1 MSVGGES
8 RRQSRSDCMLQS
20 RIYVIMIHT
29 ALNVKAEDVIPSTR
43 IGEYGLY
50 QLASGEYVRELR
62 NGYWTVP
69 FTETSLTVTDYP
81 LRTELNVS
89 YIGDVRIHIGPN
101 GEYIDVRLETRKCR
115 GDGAVICDISLQDD
129 FRFYGTEEEVE
140 RSERYIRRELRRFQ
154 IERDK
159 PDYGAVR
166 GVNEYAPI
174 TCLSYRFC
182 QHSHDYFCD
191 FAVKFHPELAV
202 LVVPCK
208 LHWIRPPVGESY
220 WDYDLAP
227 RIGFTP
233 EQRRPT
239 EQRLLAALFERL
251 QDDAGRED
259 EAREAEECRRI
270 QEYRAEVKQST
281 GETITP
287 GEARKR
293 MASGI
298 RGETG
303 REATQ

>member
-1 MSVGGES
+1 MSKV
-8 RRQSRSDCMLQS
+8 QAKL
-20 RIYVIMIHT
+20 T
-29 ALNVKAEDVIPSTR
+29 ADDVVLVPR

-50 QLASGEYVRELR
+50 RTATGEYVREFR
-62 NGYWTVP
+62 NGYRTVP
-69 FTETSLTVTDYP
+69 FFATSLTVKDYP
-81 LRTELNVS
+81 SRTELNVS
-89 YIGDVRIHIGPN
+89 YIADVRIHIGPN

-140 RSERYIRRELRRFQ
+140 RSERYIRRELRCFQ

-259 EAREAEECRRI
+259 EAREAEEWRRI

-281 GETITP
+281 GKAITP
-287 GEARKR
+287 GEART
-293 MASGI
+293 ALGLSCIGADHQ
-298 RGETG
+298 EDVA
-303 REATQ
+303 E

>member
-1 MSVGGES
+1 MSKV
-8 RRQSRSDCMLQS
+8 QAKL
-20 RIYVIMIHT
+20 T
-29 ALNVKAEDVIPSTR
+29 ADDVTLSPR

-50 QLASGEYVRELR
+50 RTATGEYVRKFR
-62 NGYWTVP
+62 DGFRTVP
-69 FTETSLTVTDYP
+69 FYESCLTVEGYPARTDIG
-81 LRTELNVS
+81 VS
-89 YIGDVRIHIGPN
+89 YIAVVRFHIGPS
-101 GEYIDVRLETRKCR
+101 GEYIEVWLATQKYRILKSPADLSKKNPTCALRCHIRPL
-115 GDGAVICDISLQDD
+115 DD
-129 FRFYGTEEEVE
+129 FRFYGTEEEPE
-140 RSERYIRRELRRFQ
+140 RTDRYIRRELRRFQ

-182 QHSHDYFCD
+182 QHSREYFCD
-191 FAVKFHPELAV
+191 FAVKFHPELAA

-208 LHWIRPPVGESY
+208 LRWIRPPVGESY

-233 EQRRPT
+233 EERRPT

-259 EAREAEECRRI
+259 EAREAEEWRRI
-270 QEYRAEVKQST
+270 QEYRAEVRQST

-287 GEARKR
+287 GEARKALGLSTEQAR
-293 MASGI
+293 PE
-298 RGETG
+298 RET
-303 REATQ
+303 Q